1 MVRDEFGVLA
11 AFVAVAEERSFTRAA
26 KRLGVSPSALSHA
39 IRGLEERIGVR
50 LLARTTRSVAPT
62 EAGEQLFTRVRPAF
76 GDIHQALDQVS
87 GLRDRP
93 AGRVRLLL
101 PRSAAIIALVP
112 KLAQFARDYPEV
124 VLDVTTDNSRVD
136 LVAAGFD
143 AGIEIGE
150 FIQKDMVAVRVS
162 KDLRAA
168 IVGSPKYFASH
179 PKPKHPRDLLNHAC
193 INFRQGSRGVYRWE
207 FEKGKQSLSR
217 RGRRPADRRR
227 CRDPRA
233 GGSRRN
239 RCGLDVGA
247 LRGTLHL
254 RWQAGAGARGL
265 VPAVPRLLP
274 LLSEPTTAT
283 RRAVRVD
290 QDASIAGVDF
300 RTVTRRPRL
309 PLSGAA
315 VPRSLGRDRT
325 SRVDRW
331 HCILPRLPTMDERII
346 VTARIGRSLAS

>member
-1 MVRDEFGVLA
+1 MAGSQRVCEYHSRMDRDDFSVLA
-11 AFVAVAEERSFTRAA
+11 AFVAVAEERSFTKAA

-39 IRGLEERIGVR
+39 MRGLEEKMGVR

-76 GDIHQALDQVS
+76 GDIHEALDQVS

-112 KLAQFARDYPEV
+112 KLAQFARDFPEV

-162 KDLRAA
+162 EDLRAA
-168 IVGSPKYFASH
+168 VVGSPKYFASH
-179 PKPKHPRDLLNHAC
+179 PKPKHPRELLTHPC

-207 FEKGKQSLSR
+207 FDKGKQSL
-217 RGRRPADRRR
+217 
-227 CRDPRA
+227 
-233 GGSRRN
+233 
-239 RCGLDVGA
+239 
-247 LRGTLHL
+247 TM
-254 RWQAGAGARGL
+254 
-265 VPAVPRLLP
+265 AVEGP
-274 LLSEPTTAT
+274 L
-283 RRAVRVD
+283 
-290 QDASIAGVDF
+290 
-300 RTVTRRPRL
+300 
-309 PLSGAA
+309 
-315 VPRSLGRDRT
+315 
-325 SRVDRW
+325 
-331 HCILPRLPTMDERII
+331 I
-346 VTARIGRSLAS
+346 V

>member
-1 MVRDEFGVLA
+1 MPRDELSVLA

-76 GDIHQALDQVS
+76 GDIQQALEQVT

-101 PRSAAIIALVP
+101 PRSAAMVALVP
-112 KLAQFARDYPEV
+112 KLAQLARDYPEV

-136 LVAAGFD
+136 LVAGGFD

-162 KDLRAA
+162 RDLRAA
-168 IVGSPKYFASH
+168 IVGSPKYFSSRS
-179 PKPKHPRDLLNHAC
+179 KPRHPRDLLNHVC

-207 FEKGKQSLSR
+207 FERGRQSLSVSVD
-217 RGRRPADRRR
+217 GPLIVDDAEIHV
-227 CRDPRA
+227 RA
-233 GGSRRN
+233 ALDGIAVDSEPVDGIGVVWTLEHYAAPFISAGKLVRVLEGWCSPFPGYFLYYPSRRQQPA
-239 RCGLDVGA
+239 A
-247 LRGTLHL
+247 LSALIKTL
-254 RWQAGAGARGL
+254 
-265 VPAVPRLLP
+265 RLL
-274 LLSEPTTAT
+274 
-283 RRAVRVD
+283 D
-290 QDASIAGVDF
+290 
-300 RTVTRRPRL
+300 
-309 PLSGAA
+309 
-315 VPRSLGRDRT
+315 
-325 SRVDRW
+325 
-331 HCILPRLPTMDERII
+331 
-346 VTARIGRSLAS
+346 